1 MSRATVRAAVAEF
14 FAPPAVPGL
23 NKVFTAMPKRVEG
36 TWFRYG
42 QPAGTL
48 SGMVAVVHIESED
61 EERIAIGGEH
71 GGKKW
76 VHYTVALD
84 LYSHSVHRHAEDAMN
99 DFDAVVDG
107 VKDRLRSDRRL
118 NDWPVIF
125 EAGERQLSGEYG
137 EPVVNADGST
147 EIWGR
152 VRFEVSE
159 VLTT

>member
-1 MSRATVRAAVAEF
+1 MSRATVRSAVATY
-14 FAPPAVPGL
+14 FAPPTVPGL
-23 NKVFTAMPKRVEG
+23 NKVFTAMPKRIEG

-42 QPAGTL
+42 QPAGTW
-48 SGMVAVVHIESED
+48 SGAVAVVHIESED

-71 GGKKW
+71 SGKKW
-76 VHYTVALD
+76 VHYSVALD
-84 LYSHSVHRHAEDAMN
+84 IYSHSVQRHSEDAMA
-99 DFDAVVDG
+99 DFDTVIDG
-107 VKDRLRSDRRL
+107 VKAALRADRRL
-118 NDWPVIF
+118 NDYPVIF
-125 EAGERQLSGEYG
+125 EAGERLLAGEYG